1 MEDSITTIWYTF
13 NIVLIKDGNNLHT
26 KLDEIVKKKRL
37 SGTKST
43 LHDLV
48 FNIYLSSLLA
58 SPSLTHA

>member
-26 KLDEIVKKKRL
+26 ELDEIVKKKRL

-43 LHDLV
+43 LYDLV
-48 FNIYLSSLLA
+48 FNIYPSSLLA